1 MRPEGIGGADGSG
14 SQAARVRLIAALPWA
29 ALVAFLA
36 VPPIVAP
43 GGWMFAFL
51 AQAAALIVFAL
62 SYDLLLGQTGLLSFG
77 HATYAGLAAFV
88 AAHAFNRGAIAL
100 PLLPLVG
107 GAAGAAVAVVTGFIA
122 TRRAG
127 TAFAMITLGIG
138 ELVSAAAWT
147 LPDGFG
153 GAAGLAIDRSSGP
166 ALGALTFGP
175 AWQAY
180 AVIAGWCLLACA
192 AMRAVSATPFVRI
205 ANAVRENPMRV
216 ASLGT
221 DPRRVRYLMTIV
233 AGAFAG
239 IAGTMTLIN
248 IELASAEGLGVARSS
263 AVLIA
268 VVVGGTGV
276 FFGPV
281 LGAIVMTVFS
291 VALAS
296 VTRAWPFYL
305 GLLFVGLVSI
315 APDGIAGGIV
325 RLARFVRRHG
335 WRNLRCLCAWTL
347 VGSVAGLGAL
357 AIAVETLYARQLNAD
372 AGGAWHAGPLTM
384 SAVAGS
390 TWLAFGVLACA
401 AAAAARTARR
411 ALARLREREAPL
423 P

>member
-1 MRPEGIGGADGSG
+1 MRSEGFGDADGSR
-14 SQAARVRLIAALPWA
+14 SAAARSRLIAAWPWA

-43 GGWMFAFL
+43 GGWVFAFL

-77 HATYAGLAAFV
+77 HATYSGLAAFV
-88 AAHAFNRGAIAL
+88 AAHAFNRGGIAL
-100 PLLPLVG
+100 PLLPLFG
-107 GAAGAAVAVVTGFIA
+107 GAAGAAVAIVTGFIA

-147 LPDGFG
+147 LPEGFG

-166 ALGALTFGP
+166 PLGDLTFGP

-180 AVIAGWCLLACA
+180 AVIASWCLFACI
-192 AMRAVSATPFVRI
+192 AMRAVSATPFARL
-205 ANAVRENPMRV
+205 ANAVRDNPLRV

-233 AGAFAG
+233 AGGFAG
-239 IAGTMTLIN
+239 IAGSMTLIN
-248 IELASAEGLGVARSS
+248 VELASAEGLGVARSS

-268 VVVGGTGV
+268 VVVGGSGV

-296 VTRAWPFYL
+296 ATRAWPFYL
-305 GLLFVGLVSI
+305 GLLFVAAVSI
-315 APDGIAGGIV
+315 APDGIAGGTV
-325 RLARFVRRHG
+325 RLARFARAHG

-347 VGSVAGLGAL
+347 AGAAAGLGAL
-357 AIAVETLYARQLNAD
+357 VIAVETLYARQLNAE
-372 AGGAWHAGPLTM
+372 AGGAWHAGSLAM
-384 SAVAGS
+384 DAAAGA
-390 TWLAFGVLACA
+390 TWLAFAVLACVA
-401 AAAAARTARR
+401 AAALYAARR
-411 ALARLREREAPL
+411 AFARLAAREAVSR
-423 P
+423 